1 MRTRSKVKQQRS
13 ARRAGAAP
21 RRALATAALAQRA
34 EYIWTDGQEGMKGLL
49 FNEMRSK
56 TKVLQ
61 KPIPIGGDFP
71 DWSFDGSSTEQA
83 EGSNSDCILRPC
95 FSCPDPIRGGDNV
108 LVLCEV
114 MDAMGEAH
122 PTNSRAQL
130 RQVLD
135 SSVEKEDPW
144 FGFEQVWHTLAQI
157 YVCMRASQP
166 HTSHHSSLARV
177 MYGCMDV

>member
-1 MRTRSKVKQQRS
+1 
-13 ARRAGAAP
+13 
-21 RRALATAALAQRA
+21 
-34 EYIWTDGQEGMKGLL
+34 MKGLL